1 MVSSRGKKPIKKQR
15 VWGGLTYFSVLLHCH
30 GNCWYV
36 CLRSSDTNET
46 FLQTAECFLPASL
59 EIKLCMVLQKFIFL
73 FFFSLAKWPS
83 GEIVIVSC
91 TFLFWS
97 SCHFLI
103 QLIKGCVFCQGKYID
118 TSLLLTAE
126 EGHKNFIKGSFC
138 ITSFCLAKKC
148 MLQNKFMYR
157 TNRID
162 LKESTYMV
170 SVL

>member
-1 MVSSRGKKPIKKQR
+1 MF
-15 VWGGLTYFSVLLHCH
+15 FSLFCSFIALPWKL
-30 GNCWYV
+30 WYV
-36 CLRSSDTNET
+36 CLRYKWNISSDSWMFPVWQPRN
-46 FLQTAECFLPASL
+46 QTLCDIT
-59 EIKLCMVLQKFIFL
+59 EI
-73 FFFSLAKWPS
+73 FFFSPLVKWPS

-103 QLIKGCVFCQGKYID
+103 QLIEGCVFCQGKYID

-138 ITSFCLAKKC
+138 FTSFCLAKKC
-148 MLQNKFMYR
+148 MLQNNFMYR
-157 TNRID
+157 TNPID
-162 LKESTYMV
+162 LKETTYMV